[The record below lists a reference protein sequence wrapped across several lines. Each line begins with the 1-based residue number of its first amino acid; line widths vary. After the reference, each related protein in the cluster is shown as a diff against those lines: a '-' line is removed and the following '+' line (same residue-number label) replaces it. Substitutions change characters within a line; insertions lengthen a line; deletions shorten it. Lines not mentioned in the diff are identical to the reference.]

1 MKALTEAGSG
11 RRLARSEGDDD
22 PVPRSRTRK
31 AAQDEWQTED
41 TLRRGDRLALAG
53 VAGRASLR

>member
-11 RRLARSEGDDD
+11 RKLAGSEDVPD
-22 PVPRSRTRK
+22 PVARSRTQK

-41 TLRRGDRLALAG
+41 TLRRGDRLALVG
-53 VAGRASLR
+53 VAGQASLR